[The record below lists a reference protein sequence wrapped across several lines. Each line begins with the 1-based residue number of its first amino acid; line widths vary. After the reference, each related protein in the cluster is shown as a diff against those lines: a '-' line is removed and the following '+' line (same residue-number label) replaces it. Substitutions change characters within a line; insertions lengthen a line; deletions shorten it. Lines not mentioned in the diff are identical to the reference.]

1 MISKTVSP
9 IGSSRLVWP
18 RLLLVALLLTG
29 LGGVQAANSPAP
41 IRVVIAGLVHGHV
54 NGFLKRAY
62 QGSVQ
67 IVGIYETNRE
77 VANRYRDRYH
87 FDDALFGTDL
97 PKLLDEKKPQAIWV
111 FTNTYDHLAA
121 VEAAAPRGIH
131 VIVEKP
137 LAVDKP
143 AADRMAALAR
153 EHKIH
158 LLTNLETTWY
168 SSLAEAQRI
177 AVQEK
182 QLGLITKIVGHFG
195 HPGPDRVEPEFL
207 AWLND
212 PKLNGGGASSDF
224 GCYGGVIMTW
234 LLGQQRPLSVTAVFQ
249 TDRPEA
255 FPKVDDNAT
264 LILEYPQAQGIIQA
278 SWDWTFPRKDV
289 EIYGR
294 KGIIRT
300 INPTDYDIRLAANK
314 RPEEKTAAPL
324 PQPYGTSVEYFAAVI
339 RGEIDPKGS
348 ESSLETNLIAVEIQD
363 AARESAKTGKK
374 VLLSK

>member
-1 MISKTVSP
+1 MDGWLLKS
-9 IGSSRLVWP
+9 
-18 RLLLVALLLTG
+18 LLLIALLLTG
-29 LGGVQAANSPAP
+29 SFGIQAQDTKPP
-41 IRVVIAGLVHGHV
+41 IKVIIAGLVHGHV
-54 NGFLKRAY
+54 NGFLRSSA
-62 QGSVQ
+62 GSIE
-67 IVGIYETNRE
+67 IVGICEADQG
-77 VANRYRDRYH
+77 VVKRYRDRYK

-97 PKLLDEKKPQAIWV
+97 AKMVDELKPHAIWA
-111 FTNTYDHLAA
+111 FSNTYDHLAI
-121 VEAAAPRGIH
+121 VEIAAPRGVH

-137 LAVDKP
+137 LAVDN
-143 AADRMAALAR
+143 AAAKRMAALAR
-153 EHKIH
+153 EHKTH

-168 SSLAEAQRI
+168 SCLGEAYRI

-182 QLGLITKIVGHFG
+182 QLGVLTKIVGHFG

-207 AWLND
+207 AWLTD

-224 GCYGGVIMTW
+224 GCYGGDIITW
-234 LLGQQRPLSVTAVFQ
+234 FMGNKRPLSVTAVFQ

-255 FPKVDDNAT
+255 FTKVDDNAT

-300 INPTDYDIRLAANK
+300 INPTDYDIRLDKAK

-324 PQPYGTSVEYFAAVI
+324 PAPYGTSVEYFSAVI
-339 RGEIDPKGS
+339 RGEVNPSGS
-348 ESSLETNLIAVEIQD
+348 MSSLETNLIAVEIQD

-374 VLLSK
+374 VILP

>member
-1 MISKTVSP
+1 MFKNLLP
-9 IGSSRLVWP
+9 ALV
-18 RLLLVALLLTG
+18 LLLPAFDIH
-29 LGGVQAANSPAP
+29 AAETSANAKAP
-41 IRVVIAGLVHGHV
+41 IKVVIAGLVHGHV
-54 NGFLKRAY
+54 GGFLKNANL
-62 QGSVQ
+62 GSVE
-67 IVGIYETNRE
+67 IVGICEPDRE
-77 VANRYRDRYH
+77 VVKRYQERFKLDE
-87 FDDALFGTDL
+87 ALFGADL
-97 PKLLDEKKPQAIWV
+97 TKMLEERKPQAIWA
-111 FTNTYDHLAA
+111 FSNTYDHLAV

-143 AADRMAALAR
+143 AADRMATLAR
-153 EHKIH
+153 QHKVH

-168 SSLAEAQRI
+168 SCLEEAHRI
-177 AVQEK
+177 CVREQ

-195 HPGPDRVEPEFL
+195 HPGPDRVQPEFL

-224 GCYGGVIMTW
+224 GCYGGVITTW
-234 LLGQQRPLSVTAVFQ
+234 LLGNQRPLSVTAVFQ

-255 FPKVDDNAT
+255 FPKVDDQAT
-264 LILEYPQAQGIIQA
+264 LIVEYPTTQAIIQA

-300 INPTDYDIRLAANK
+300 INPTEYDIRLTASQ
-314 RPEEKTAAPL
+314 RPEPKTAAPMR
-324 PQPYGTSVEYFAAVI
+324 PPHGTSVEYFAAVI
-339 RGEIDPKGS
+339 RGEIDPAGS
-348 ESSLETNLIAVEIQD
+348 MSSLETNMIAMEIQE

-374 VLLSK
+374 VLLPK